1 MKFFLYL
8 HYLDNKSNIDDL
20 KANLNDL
27 KSAIENPKL
36 YVIKI
41 FDQLRNQ
48 VDLCFK
54 EKQQCETSD
63 NESK

>member
-1 MKFFLYL
+1 MGYMILYL
-8 HYLDNKSNIDDL
+8 HYLDNKSNIDEL

-63 NESK
+63 N